1 MRRTAIPSTPSQALA
16 CMRHAASTNF
26 GGTTLHDQTST
37 GKWGRSSDRPHVR
50 ELELTM
56 AKNVVT
62 AKPEITLAKS
72 SLADAHE
79 ALRNALRSLADAHEA
94 LCSAQQRR
102 DHMPLSRC
110 LCDVALK
117 HRAVKIALA
126 ARVRF

>member
-1 MRRTAIPSTPSQALA
+1 MTKAQSRQVGRGSLIMTAETKI
-16 CMRHAASTNF
+16 
-26 GGTTLHDQTST
+26 G
-37 GKWGRSSDRPHVR
+37 
-50 ELELTM
+50 
-56 AKNVVT
+56 
-62 AKPEITLAKS
+62 LAKS

-94 LCSAQQRR
+94 LCSVQQRR

-126 ARVRF
+126 ARVKFR